1 MCIFGRRV
9 VLEKASNRRLD
20 LIARKEKGRSWLLSM
35 PLCHCWQTW
44 GFHGLSHSAISN
56 CGCDCD
62 IVCVIVLCSGDCD
75 CVRERE
81 RERAILSD
89 WT

>member
-1 MCIFGRRV
+1 MASVNAIVPLLVDLGFTWV
-9 VLEKASNRRLD
+9 V
-20 LIARKEKGRSWLLSM
+20 
-35 PLCHCWQTW
+35 
-44 GFHGLSHSAISN
+44 SHSAISN
-56 CGCDCD
+56 CGCDCE
-62 IVCVIVLCSGDCD
+62 IVCVIVLCSGD